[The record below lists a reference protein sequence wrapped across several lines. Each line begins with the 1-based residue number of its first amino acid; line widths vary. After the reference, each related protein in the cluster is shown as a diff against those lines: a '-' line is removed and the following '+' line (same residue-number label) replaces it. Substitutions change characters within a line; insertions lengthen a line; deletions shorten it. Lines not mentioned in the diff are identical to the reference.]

1 VIATVHYYEQ
11 QFSGVKSESTSVDQ
25 AAAVEQAKRLYKA
38 GVGRMGTD
46 DDVFIDILTTQSRA
60 QIQAI
65 KQEYE
70 KQQSSSLKKAIEK
83 ETSGAFEKALIA
95 LLSPSITAYTA
106 QALRE
111 SFDGVGVVSDI
122 YLAYF
127 VLVYYTMFPIM
138 HAHGIQST
146 YCSCML

>member
-1 VIATVHYYEQ
+1 
-11 QFSGVKSESTSVDQ
+11 
-25 AAAVEQAKRLYKA
+25 
-38 GVGRMGTD
+38 MGTD
-46 DDVFIDILTTQSRA
+46 DDVFIEILTKQSRA

-70 KQQSSSLKKAIEK
+70 KQQNSSLKKAIEK

-111 SFDGVGVVSDI
+111 SFDGVGVVSTTI
-122 YLAYF
+122 
-127 VLVYYTMFPIM
+127 PIIPCCWHCAM
-138 HAHGIQST
+138 
-146 YCSCML
+146 YCYINQNA